1 MRCRPGV
8 CWCLLIRRAPERSA
22 PARYRLA
29 PPLAAALEQ
38 IFNEPVDGVRVI
50 ENSRYARCHRG
61 MAATTRP
68 ERIYLSGSG
77 AEFAA
82 TPGLVLHE
90 YFHVIRQWRTGS
102 LTRWRYL
109 VESVRHGYW
118 NNRYEIEAR
127 EFTAGAVDQFC
138 RLIAA
143 R

>member
-1 MRCRPGV
+1 
-8 CWCLLIRRAPERSA
+8 LIRAASERSA

-29 PPLAAALEQ
+29 PPLAAALEHL
-38 IFNEPVDGVRVI
+38 FNEPVGGVRVI
-50 ENSRYARCHRG
+50 ENSWYARCHRG

-77 AEFAA
+77 ADFAA
-82 TPGLVLHE
+82 TPEFVLHE
-90 YFHVIRQWRTGS
+90 YFHVVRQWRTGS

-109 VESVRHGYW
+109 VESARHGYW

-127 EFTAGAVDQFC
+127 EFTAGAVETFR
-138 RLIAA
+138 RLIGV